1 MSVRIWLH
9 EQRMPKLNVWPPVR
23 MLLEQRGYAVAGE
36 DADAVIGN
44 RSSHTELI
52 GSWPRQLVLHARF
65 LVERRLPLYSEIG
78 IGRHTEPEN
87 V

>member
-9 EQRMPKLNVWPPVR
+9 EQRDAETERMALRSR

-52 GSWPRQLVLHARF
+52 GSQPRQLVLYSVF
-65 LVERRLPLYSEIG
+65 FVERRVVY
-78 IGRHTEPEN
+78 
-87 V
+87 

>member
-1 MSVRIWLH
+1 MALRS
-9 EQRMPKLNVWPPVR
+9 R

-52 GSWPRQLVLHARF
+52 GSQPRQLVLHARF
-65 LVERRLPLYSEIG
+65 LVERRQLYSEIG
-78 IGRHTEPEN
+78 IERKNNPTFISVNMYITAIFFSNMEIR
-87 V
+87 